1 MERLT
6 AHQTLEILNQQ
17 WASAKDISKVA
28 AVGINTARLVL
39 KEIAKQINKEDKLL
53 PKNLIPMEKV
63 IEYFGININYLKK
76 NGKGNKLK

>member
-17 WASAKDISKVA
+17 WASAKDISKVGS
-28 AVGINTARLVL
+28 VGINTARLVL
-39 KEIAKQINKEDKLL
+39 KEIAKEINKEDKRL

-63 IEYFGININYLKK
+63 IEYFGININYLKRMERE
-76 NGKGNKLK
+76 NKL